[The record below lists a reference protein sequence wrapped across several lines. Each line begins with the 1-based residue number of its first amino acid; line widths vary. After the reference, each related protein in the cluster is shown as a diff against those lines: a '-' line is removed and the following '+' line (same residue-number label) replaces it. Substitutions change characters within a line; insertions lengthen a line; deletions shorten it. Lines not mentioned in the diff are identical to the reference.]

1 MTNWMFIH
9 VNIEKFIRLM
19 KVFCMLFLSL
29 PLSLYLWSVRSE
41 EWERGVCIEL
51 KPTTLKPPANPP
63 TPVSLVWSCHTLYV
77 CVCKRKWV
85 CVALFTEE
93 LI

>member
-19 KVFCMLFLSL
+19 KVFCLLFLSL

-41 EWERGVCIEL
+41 EWEGGSVL
-51 KPTTLKPPANPP
+51 
-63 TPVSLVWSCHTLYV
+63 S
-77 CVCKRKWV
+77 
-85 CVALFTEE
+85 
-93 LI
+93 